1 MLNWLT
7 EVLEGQKLKGTRGKI
22 IAVIAFCCS
31 CFFLYT
37 AFSGSLPNIAQRA
50 TLMAFALPMIFLIK
64 PSSQK
69 HPRLSLVLDA
79 GFAILAVVVF
89 VYVIKVQKAIAWRV
103 GNPNAVDMVMG
114 VCAALLVIEGPAGRS
129 AGRCRSWWASW

>member
-37 AFSGSLPNIAQRA
+37 CLLYTS
-50 TLMAFALPMIFLIK
+50 
-64 PSSQK
+64 
-69 HPRLSLVLDA
+69 DA
-79 GFAILAVVVF
+79 A
-89 VYVIKVQKAIAWRV
+89 
-103 GNPNAVDMVMG
+103 DD
-114 VCAALLVIEGPAGRS
+114 
-129 AGRCRSWWASW
+129 